1 MRSQVLAL
9 SLLLALSS
17 RSIFGAAGNFLAQQQ
32 TMIEKQIVDRGITNE
47 RILDA
52 FLRVKRHLFVK
63 PGLRDNAYDDSPL
76 DIGEGE
82 VLNRPYIVAIMTY
95 VIAPDYDKKV
105 LEIGT
110 GSGYHAAIL
119 AELVKEVYTIEIKE
133 TLSQRAQKT
142 LSDMGYHNI
151 KFKVG
156 DGNYGW
162 QEYAPF
168 DGIICTYT
176 PDQIPRHLIEQLA
189 VGGRMIVQVS
199 HYSNVQDFILI
210 EKNTKGKLKKT
221 NLIPVLFSPT
231 IRGTD
236 EK

>member
-1 MRSQVLAL
+1 MISKVLTL
-9 SLLLALSS
+9 SLLLALCG
-17 RSIFGAAGNFLAQQQ
+17 RFVFGAPVDFLDQQRN
-32 TMIEKQIVDRGITNE
+32 MIEKQMIDRGITNE
-47 RILDA
+47 RILAA
-52 FLRVKRHLFVK
+52 FLEVKRHLFVK
-63 PGLRDNAYDDSPL
+63 PGLRDDAYNDSTL

-82 VLNRPYIVAIMTY
+82 VLNRPYIVAIMTA
-95 VIAPDYDKKV
+95 VIAPGDDKKV

-133 TLSQRAQKT
+133 TLSRRAQMT
-142 LSDMGYHNI
+142 LSGMGYRNI

-176 PDQIPRHLIEQLA
+176 PDQIPPHLIEQLA

-210 EKNTKGKLKKT
+210 EKDNQGKLKKT
-221 NLIPVLFSPT
+221 NLIPVLFSPA
-231 IRGTD
+231 IRGTN